1 MFVRRIST
9 IALLC
14 ALILAVPLVS
24 QPQASGPR
32 AELGPQATEAHPDY
46 GAVEGKHYV
55 NGYFGFSYAFPD
67 GWKANA
73 VQSSNAAASQYALL
87 TANPESS
94 GGADMRY
101 ITIVADPLPKNTT
114 PKTFMDGAL
123 KSFASP
129 EAGFEVLHA
138 DKHYTFGGKQFYRL
152 DMVSKV
158 APGAP
163 VFLWPES
170 DSARR
175 SLGGTK
181 IVTADVD
188 GHFLIQGLP
197 PGNYRVVASFDVTEV
212 DEDVLVESQAQTITV
227 GKSARANAEVVLW
240 IAP

>member
-114 PKTFMDGAL
+114 PKTFMDAAL

-152 DMVSKV
+152 DLVSKV

-163 VFLWPES
+163 VFYQTQVFVLMPSYAITFSFMAANPNDIES
-170 DSARR
+170 MIHGMESLSFGSAVTPMR
-175 SLGGTK
+175 GT
-181 IVTADVD
+181 
-188 GHFLIQGLP
+188 
-197 PGNYRVVASFDVTEV
+197 TEAK
-212 DEDVLVESQAQTITV
+212 SQPQ
-227 GKSARANAEVVLW
+227 AR
-240 IAP
+240 